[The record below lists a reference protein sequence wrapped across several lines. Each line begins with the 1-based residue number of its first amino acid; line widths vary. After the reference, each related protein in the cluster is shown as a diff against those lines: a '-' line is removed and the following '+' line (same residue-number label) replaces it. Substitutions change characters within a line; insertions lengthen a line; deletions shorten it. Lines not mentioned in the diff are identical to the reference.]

1 MTDGEFRDLDRR
13 LQRLEQKVDV
23 IVEAVTRQVT
33 ICAPT
38 RARLD
43 TMCKTVYGNGRDGLT
58 SRVARLETVRRFW
71 GSLAAGVLGLL
82 SGTLLTV
89 LAWVLNR

>member
-1 MTDGEFRDLDRR
+1 MTDDKFRDIDRR
-13 LQRLEQKVDV
+13 LQRLEQKTDV

-33 ICAPT
+33 LCAPT

-43 TMCKTVYGNGRDGLT
+43 AMTKTVYGNGRDGLT
-58 SRVARLETVRRFW
+58 SRVARLETIRRFW
-71 GSLAAGVLGLL
+71 GSLTAGILGLL